1 MPTSYSNEFQSDSQN
16 TRLSSLESKCGFGTS
31 ALTLA
36 LITSELDR
44 RWGHQLNRSLFAL
57 TQFNG
62 SLFSLMQQ
70 STGNVLIAPFMS
82 SSAHARTGNGG
93 ALLVCA
99 QKDVYFI
106 YSHGIG
112 VHKRA
117 LQLSSLANIRHC

>member
-70 STGNVLIAPFMS
+70 STFMS

-117 LQLSSLANIRHC
+117 LQLSSSANIRHC